1 MMVKTKWYLLLNLLG
16 LVLLTTCQPSSTP
29 GDKTVSPAFLQ
40 QTYWLSNAFLNA
52 VASDSDSIGRAQ
64 CMELHFRFKDSVL
77 VVNCESDA
85 MLCAYRIVDDKTIE
99 ITSGFGDDARLSI
112 SSIGKDEIE
121 LSGIFDNQKVRF
133 KTIQHPSRDP
143 RGLSVR
149 YLAEYLAGTYRSK
162 SDPATSIVLKGN
174 GEVSGLG
181 KYINF
186 EPAIGGNLAATD
198 QGNMVYF
205 ISDQGEMP
213 LVWQKR
219 GDTLN
224 LWKLKNV
231 SGPDDIPWYELDGM
245 YDVWMRKR

>member
-1 MMVKTKWYLLLNLLG
+1 MMVKTKWHLLLSLLG
-16 LVLLTTCQPSSTP
+16 LALFTACQPSATP
-29 GDKTVSPAFLQ
+29 GDKTASPAFLQ
-40 QTYWLSNAFLNA
+40 QTYWLSSAFLNS

-112 SSIGKDEIE
+112 GLVGKDEIE

-133 KTIQHPSRDP
+133 KPIQHPSRDP

-162 SDPATSIVLKGN
+162 SDPSTPIVLNGN
-174 GEVSGLG
+174 GKITGLDKYTKFAPAVSG
-181 KYINF
+181 
-186 EPAIGGNLAATD
+186 NLSATD
-198 QGNMVYF
+198 QGNLVYF

-219 GDTLN
+219 ADTLN

-231 SGPDDIPWYELDGM
+231 SSPDDIPWYELDGE
-245 YDVWMRKR
+245 YDVWVRRR

>member
-16 LVLLTTCQPSSTP
+16 LVLFTACQPGSTS
-29 GDKTVSPAFLQ
+29 GDKTAYPAFLQ

-52 VASDSDSIGRAQ
+52 VASDSDSIGQVQ
-64 CMELHFRFKDSVL
+64 CMEFHFRFKDSVL

-112 SSIGKDEIE
+112 GLVGTDEIE

-133 KTIQHPSRDP
+133 KPIQHPSRDP

-149 YLAEYLAGTYRSK
+149 YLAEYLAGTYRSE
-162 SDPATSIVLKGN
+162 SNSATPIILSGDGKVTGMGKYTKF
-174 GEVSGLG
+174 ETAVSG
-181 KYINF
+181 
-186 EPAIGGNLAATD
+186 NLNATD
-198 QGNMVYF
+198 QGNLVYF
-205 ISDQGEMP
+205 VSDQGEMP
-213 LVWQKR
+213 LVWQKK
-219 GDTLN
+219 GDTLR

-231 SGPDDIPWYELDGM
+231 SGPEEIPWYELDGE
-245 YDVWMRKR
+245 YDVWVRKR

>member
-16 LVLLTTCQPSSTP
+16 LVLFTACQPSSTS
-29 GDKTVSPAFLQ
+29 GGKTASPAFLQ

-52 VASDSDSIGRAQ
+52 VASDSDSIGQTQ

-85 MLCAYRIVDDKTIE
+85 MLCAYQIVDDKTIE
-99 ITSGFGDDARLSI
+99 ITSGFGDEARLSI
-112 SSIGKDEIE
+112 GLVGKDEIE
-121 LSGIFDNQKVRF
+121 LSGIFDNQKIRF
-133 KTIQHPSRDP
+133 KPVQHPSRDP

-162 SDPATSIVLKGN
+162 SDAVRIITLNGN
-174 GEVSGLG
+174 GKVTGLGEYNKFETAVSG
-181 KYINF
+181 
-186 EPAIGGNLAATD
+186 NLNATD
-198 QGNMVYF
+198 QGNLVYF
-205 ISDQGEMP
+205 VSDRGEMP

-224 LWKLKNV
+224 FWKLKNV

-245 YDVWMRKR
+245 YDTWTRKR